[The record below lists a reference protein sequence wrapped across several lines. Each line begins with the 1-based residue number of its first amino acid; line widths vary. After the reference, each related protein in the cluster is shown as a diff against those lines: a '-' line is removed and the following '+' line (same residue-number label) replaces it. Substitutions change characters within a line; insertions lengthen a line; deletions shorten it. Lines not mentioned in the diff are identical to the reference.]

1 MHHTINPNHT
11 TMPCTPRIGILSAL
25 PEELQAILE
34 FMPHARQECLAGRV
48 FWVGHCAGVSVVAV
62 VCGIGKVAAATT
74 AALLWQRYAVT
85 GMLFTGVAGG
95 LAEGV
100 CVGDVVV
107 AESLLQHDMDAS
119 PLFPRH
125 EVPGYGRS
133 RFLTDIRWCRGLV
146 MAAQAVVADVS
157 RRLDPA
163 TMIDSN
169 KRDPQ
174 VHQGLIL
181 SGDRFV
187 ATSAES
193 VVLRVTH
200 PDAVA
205 VEMEGAA
212 VAQVCCDLGVP
223 LAVVRTISD
232 RADDSAHVDF
242 RQFVDE
248 VARRYSVQIVKHW
261 LVHVICD

>member
-1 MHHTINPNHT
+1 MQHTLNPKNT
-11 TMPCTPRIGILSAL
+11 TVPCAPRIGILSAL
-25 PEELQAILE
+25 PEELQAILD
-34 FMPHARQECLAGRV
+34 FMPQARQECLAGRV
-48 FWVGHCAGVSVVAV
+48 FWVGHCAGVAVVAV

-74 AALLWQRYAVT
+74 AALLWQRYGVT

-95 LAEGV
+95 LGEGV

-133 RFLTDIRWCRGLV
+133 RFLTDPHWCRGLV
-146 MAAQAVVADVS
+146 MAAQAVVAGVS
-157 RRLDPA
+157 PA
-163 TMIDSN
+163 TMVRPN
-169 KRDPQ
+169 TRVPQ
-174 VHQGLIL
+174 VHQGLII
-181 SGDRFV
+181 SGDKFI
-187 ATSAES
+187 ADSTES

-200 PDAVA
+200 PEAVA

-212 VAQVCCDLGVP
+212 VAQVCCDLGVS

-248 VARRYSVQIVKHW
+248 VARRYSAQIVQHW
-261 LVHVICD
+261 LAHVP